1 MQLQTPYF
9 ILNRIN
15 RTLFDRAVLPEN
27 DEISW
32 NDIGLMAKKQSVCG
46 MLWTGVQKSAPQPPH
61 NVIMFLC
68 KHESLERYQYAHQ
81 QRELRRVCEMLEAEK
96 IPYIILKGSR
106 MRKFYDDP
114 ALRTSC
120 DIDILFDADETLLH
134 QKMLDLGYNFTKD
147 QGTTLNYYTEPV
159 EFEMHRRLFDD
170 KLEFN
175 GLFER
180 VWDYAKVIH
189 EGSYERVLTEEF
201 FYVYMVAH
209 MAKHFTRYGCGVRPA
224 VDLYLYNQKI
234 PKTFDRSVA
243 KKMLKQVDLLGFE
256 QRVLALTKVWFES
269 GKLTETDEMLTDYI
283 MEAGIYGNNRISNAR
298 EVGDAGHAEAAR
310 RKKLL
315 SYIFPPVKVM
325 RRLYPRMMK
334 CPLMLPV
341 AWVARWCKIFTSKRS
356 HGTNQLREY
365 ASVDEGYVSYVTQM
379 THELRL
385 K

>member
-15 RTLFDRAVLPEN
+15 RALFDRAVLPES

-32 NDIGLMAKKQSVCG
+32 NSIGLMAKKQSVCG
-46 MLWTGVQKSAPQPPH
+46 LLWAGVQKSAPQPPH

-81 QRELRRVCEMLEAEK
+81 QRELKRVCDMLEAEK
-96 IPYIILKGSR
+96 IPYVILKGSR

-120 DIDILFDADETLLH
+120 DVDILFDADETLLH
-134 QKMLDLGYNFTKD
+134 QKMLDLGYSFTKD

-170 KLEFN
+170 RLEFQ

-180 VWDYAKVIH
+180 VWDYTVAR
-189 EGSYERVLTEEF
+189 EGSCERLLTEEF

-224 VDLYLYNQKI
+224 IDLYLYNQKL
-234 PKTFDRSVA
+234 PKNFDRAVA
-243 KKMLKQVDLLGFE
+243 KTLLKQVDLLGFE
-256 QRVLALTKVWFES
+256 QRVLALTKVWFET
-269 GKLTETDEMLTDYI
+269 GNLTETDEMLTDYI

-298 EVGDAGHAEAAR
+298 EVGDVEHAQAAR
-310 RKKLL
+310 RKKMT

-341 AWVARWCKIFTSKRS
+341 AWTARWCKIFSNKRS
-356 HGTNQLREY
+356 HGTKQLREY

-379 THELRL
+379 TRELRL